1 MPTVLLSDLS
11 RNKVT
16 TLSRYLAG
24 KYRTLE
30 AYTAGEQPQ
39 DKKYIKLNTNESP
52 YSPSEGVVKAVREY
66 DTEKLKLYC
75 DPEAKA
81 LREKLAYT
89 YGVGSENVFVSNGS
103 DDILNFCFALFTQ
116 NGAAYADI
124 TYGFYKV
131 FAKLHGAKSQI
142 IHLEGDFRL
151 TPKNYYGLNKLIMI
165 ANPNAPTGLSISL
178 DDIENIVCANPD
190 SVVVIDEAYVDF
202 GGESAV
208 KLTKKYDNLLVV
220 MTYSKSRS
228 LAGARL
234 GFAIGN
240 KQLIDDLNLMKNST
254 NPYNVNALTQSIG
267 LAALGDAE
275 YYTSNCEKIIKT
287 REYTK
292 AALLDLG
299 FDVTDSKANFLFA
312 KSDKIG
318 GKKLYLFLKSKG
330 FLVRHFNTPR
340 TSEYIRISI
349 GTQENMEA
357 LIKAIK

>member
-1 MPTVLLSDLS
+1 M
-11 RNKVT
+11 
-16 TLSRYLAG
+16 SRYLAE

-52 YSPSEGVVKAVREY
+52 YPPSEGVVKALKDY
-66 DTEKLKLYC
+66 DADRLKLYC

-81 LREKLAYT
+81 LREKLAYI
-89 YGVGSENVFVSNGS
+89 YKVDSENVFVSNGS
-103 DDILNFCFALFTQ
+103 DDILNFCFALFGG

-131 FAKLHGAKSQI
+131 FAKLHGVDSTVI
-142 IHLEGDFRL
+142 PLEDDFTLDPSR
-151 TPKNYYGLNKLIMI
+151 YEGLNRLIVI
-165 ANPNAPTGLSISL
+165 ANPNAPTGLTISI
-178 DDIENIVCANPD
+178 DKIESIVRSNPD

-208 KLTKKYDNLLVV
+208 RLTEKYDNLLVV

-254 NPYNVNALTQSIG
+254 NPYNVNALTQCVG
-267 LAALGDAE
+267 LATLGDAE
-275 YYTSNCEKIIKT
+275 YYKSNCEKIIKT

-292 AALLDLG
+292 DALLTLG
-299 FDVTDSKANFLFA
+299 FEVTDSKANFLFA
-312 KSDKIG
+312 KSSKISG
-318 GKKLYLFLKSKG
+318 EELYLSLKEKG
-330 FLVRHFNTPR
+330 ILVRYFNAPR
-340 TSEYIRISI
+340 TSEYVRISI
-349 GTQENMEA
+349 GTQEDMEK
-357 LIKAIK
+357 LISAVKEIIYENK